1 MAEST
6 QEQAKN
12 QKTILE
18 LLTAIS
24 KKAVEIRKEFEKQ
37 NDAASEI
44 SGVLKAQSD
53 RLEKDEANRNAAF
66 SVVRAAQREQA
77 EEYNQ
82 IQEMR
87 RGAYDL
93 SQKEADEMLK
103 AGRDRVQT
111 AIDTFEIM
119 DKEYELAKKR
129 KEELEAMGPIAEQ
142 QMDAAKQLGDSITG
156 FINSLPGGELLTK
169 TLGIDK
175 LGDDLKKG
183 IVNNFKNMGKEGVKS
198 AGMLTPAIASIK
210 AAFNSLKVALF
221 TNPLFAFMTVVAA
234 VGAALIAIRNFNKEV
249 RDTASEL
256 NVSAAQAREMAIQL
270 KFAEASLKLQGFDSE
285 KLKTNLT
292 EIATEFGT
300 MELATVENAKNIT
313 KMAQEMGVAGTEV
326 VKFNKVMMDLTGA
339 SFDVASNIAQSI
351 ADLAESEGVAVGNV
365 MKDVAT
371 NAETF
376 AKFSMDGAEGLARA
390 AVEAAK
396 IGGELKTVL
405 EAADSLLKFESSLTA
420 QFKAQ
425 VLTGKQ
431 INTETARRLA
441 LEGDIAGLTT
451 EIQDIVRGIGDIQSL
466 NVIER
471 ESIAAAIGISVRD
484 LQRIAR
490 GEQMEQQKSVQDV
503 LEEQV
508 GTTNSLLSKINDKT
522 EEQYDLLNAGK
533 LKTSISPDFF
543 QT

>member
-6 QEQAKN
+6 KEQVKN
-12 QKTILE
+12 QKTILD
-18 LLTAIS
+18 LLTDIS

-37 NDAASEI
+37 NDAAS
-44 SGVLKAQSD
+44 GVAEVIKAQSD
-53 RLEKDEANRNAAF
+53 RLDKDKANRDAAF
-66 SVVRAAQREQA
+66 SLVLQAREKQ
-77 EEYNQ
+77 EKEFNQ
-82 IQEMR
+82 IQEQR
-87 RGAYDL
+87 RGGDAED
-93 SQKEADEMLK
+93 QKVADEMLK
-103 AGRDRVQT
+103 ANRDNLQT
-111 AIDTFEIM
+111 AIDTFHIM

-142 QMDAAKQLGDSITG
+142 QMDQAKQLGDSITG

-175 LGDDLKKG
+175 LGDDLKEG
-183 IVNNFKNMGKEGVKS
+183 VVNNFKNMGKEGVKS

-210 AAFNSLKVALF
+210 AAFNSLKVALS

-300 MELATVENAKNIT
+300 MEVATVENAKNIT

-339 SFDVASNIAQSI
+339 SFDVATNIAQSV
-351 ADLAESEGVAVGNV
+351 ADLADSEGVAVGRV

-441 LEGDIAGLTT
+441 LEGDIAGLTA

-508 GTTNSLLSKINDKT
+508 GTTNSILSKINDKT
-522 EEQYDLLNAGK
+522 EDQYDLLSGGK
-533 LKTSISPDFF
+533 LKTSINPEFF
-543 QT
+543 Q

>member
-533 LKTSISPDFF
+533 LKISINPEFF

>member
-119 DKEYELAKKR
+119 DKEYELSKKR
-129 KEELEAMGPIAEQ
+129 KAELEAMGPIAEQ

-183 IVNNFKNMGKEGVKS
+183 VVNNFKNMGKEGVKS

-300 MELATVENAKNIT
+300 MEVATVENAKNIT

-339 SFDVASNIAQSI
+339 SFDVASNIAQSV

-508 GTTNSLLSKINDKT
+508 GTTNSILSKINDKT
-522 EEQYDLLNAGK
+522 EDQYDLLSGGK
-533 LKTSISPDFF
+533 LKTSINPEFF
-543 QT
+543 Q

>member
-6 QEQAKN
+6 KEQVKN
-12 QKTILE
+12 QKTILD
-18 LLTAIS
+18 LLTDIS

-37 NDAASEI
+37 NDAAS
-44 SGVLKAQSD
+44 GVAEVIKAQSD
-53 RLEKDEANRNAAF
+53 RLDKDKANRDAAF
-66 SVVRAAQREQA
+66 SIVLKAREQQ
-77 EEYNQ
+77 EKEFNE

-87 RGAYDL
+87 RGGNAED
-93 SQKEADEMLK
+93 QKVAEELLE
-103 AGRDRVQT
+103 AGRERTQT
-111 AIDTFEIM
+111 AIDTFLIM

-129 KEELEAMGPIAEQ
+129 KKELEAMGPIAEQ
-142 QMDAAKQLGDSITG
+142 QMDQAKQLGDSITG

-175 LGDDLKKG
+175 LGDDLKEG
-183 IVNNFKNMGKEGVKS
+183 VVNNFKNMGKEGVKS
-198 AGMLTPAIASIK
+198 AGMLTPAVASIK
-210 AAFNSLKVALF
+210 AAFNSLKVALS
-221 TNPLFAFMTVVAA
+221 TNPLFAFMTVAA
-234 VGAALIAIRNFNKEV
+234 AIGAALIAIRNFNKEV

-285 KLKTNLT
+285 KLKVNLT

-300 MELATVENAKNIT
+300 MEVATVENAKNIT

-339 SFDVASNIAQSI
+339 SFDVASNIAQSV

-365 MKDVAT
+365 MKDVAS

-441 LEGDIAGLTT
+441 LEGDIAGLTA

-508 GTTNSLLSKINDKT
+508 GTTNSILSKINDKT
-522 EEQYDLLNAGK
+522 EDQYDLLSGGK
-533 LKTSISPDFF
+533 LKTSINPEFF
-543 QT
+543 Q

>member
-183 IVNNFKNMGKEGVKS
+183 VVNNFKNMGKEGVKS

>member
-6 QEQAKN
+6 KEQVKN
-12 QKTILE
+12 QKTILD
-18 LLTAIS
+18 LLTDIS

-37 NDAASEI
+37 NDAAS
-44 SGVLKAQSD
+44 GVAEVIKAQSD
-53 RLEKDEANRNAAF
+53 RLDKDKANRDAAF
-66 SVVRAAQREQA
+66 SIVLKARQQQEK
-77 EEYNQ
+77 EFNE

-87 RGAYDL
+87 RGGNAED
-93 SQKEADEMLK
+93 QKVADELLK
-103 AGRDRVQT
+103 AGRDRTQT
-111 AIDTFEIM
+111 AIDTFHIM

-129 KEELEAMGPIAEQ
+129 KKELEAMGPIAEQ
-142 QMDAAKQLGDSITG
+142 QMDQAKQLGDSITG

-175 LGDDLKKG
+175 LGDDLKEG
-183 IVNNFKNMGKEGVKS
+183 VVNNFKNMGKEGVKS
-198 AGMLTPAIASIK
+198 AGMLTPAVASIK
-210 AAFNSLKVALF
+210 AAFNSLKVALS
-221 TNPLFAFMTVVAA
+221 TNPLFAFMTVAA
-234 VGAALIAIRNFNKEV
+234 AIGAALIAIRNFNKEV

-285 KLKTNLT
+285 KLKVNLT

-300 MELATVENAKNIT
+300 MEVATVENAKNIT

-339 SFDVASNIAQSI
+339 SFDVASNIAQSV

-365 MKDVAT
+365 MKDVAS

-405 EAADSLLKFESSLTA
+405 EAADNLLKFESSLTA

-490 GEQMEQQKSVQDV
+490 GEQMEQQQSVQDV

-522 EEQYDLLNAGK
+522 EEQYDLLNGGK
-533 LKTSISPDFF
+533 LKTSINPEFF
-543 QT
+543 Q

>member
-6 QEQAKN
+6 KEQVKN
-12 QKTILE
+12 QKTILD
-18 LLTAIS
+18 LLTDIS

-37 NDAASEI
+37 NDAAS
-44 SGVLKAQSD
+44 GVAEVIKAQSD
-53 RLEKDEANRNAAF
+53 RLDKDKANRDAAF
-66 SVVRAAQREQA
+66 SIVLKARQQQEK
-77 EEYNQ
+77 EFNE

-87 RGAYDL
+87 RGGNAED
-93 SQKEADEMLK
+93 QKVAEELLK
-103 AGRDRVQT
+103 VGRDRTQT
-111 AIDTFEIM
+111 AIDTFLIM

-129 KEELEAMGPIAEQ
+129 KKELEAMGPIAEQ
-142 QMDAAKQLGDSITG
+142 QMDQAKQLGDSITG

-175 LGDDLKKG
+175 LGDDLKEG
-183 IVNNFKNMGKEGVKS
+183 VVNNFKNMGKEGVKS
-198 AGMLTPAIASIK
+198 AGMLTPAVASIK
-210 AAFNSLKVALF
+210 AAFNSLKVALS
-221 TNPLFAFMTVVAA
+221 TNPLFAFMTVAA
-234 VGAALIAIRNFNKEV
+234 AIGAALIAIRNFNKEV

-285 KLKTNLT
+285 KLKVNLT

-300 MELATVENAKNIT
+300 MEVATVENAKNIT

-339 SFDVASNIAQSI
+339 SFDVASNIAQSV

-365 MKDVAT
+365 MKDVAS

-405 EAADSLLKFESSLTA
+405 EAADNLLKFESSLTA

-490 GEQMEQQKSVQDV
+490 GEQMEQQQSVQDV

-522 EEQYDLLNAGK
+522 EEQYDLLNGGK
-533 LKTSISPDFF
+533 LKTSINPEFF
-543 QT
+543 Q

>member
-6 QEQAKN
+6 KEQVKN
-12 QKTILE
+12 QKTILD
-18 LLTAIS
+18 LLTDIS

-37 NDAASEI
+37 NDAAS
-44 SGVLKAQSD
+44 GVAEVIKAQSD
-53 RLEKDEANRNAAF
+53 RLDKDKANRDAAF
-66 SVVRAAQREQA
+66 SIVLKARQQQEK
-77 EEYNQ
+77 EFNE

-87 RGAYDL
+87 RGGNAED
-93 SQKEADEMLK
+93 QKVAEELLK
-103 AGRDRVQT
+103 VGRDRTQT
-111 AIDTFEIM
+111 AIDTFLIM

-129 KEELEAMGPIAEQ
+129 KKELEAMGPIAEQ
-142 QMDAAKQLGDSITG
+142 QMDQAKQLGDSITG

-175 LGDDLKKG
+175 LGDDLKEG
-183 IVNNFKNMGKEGVKS
+183 VVNNFKNMGKEGVKS
-198 AGMLTPAIASIK
+198 AGMLTPAVASIK
-210 AAFNSLKVALF
+210 AAFNSLKVALS
-221 TNPLFAFMTVVAA
+221 TNPLFAFMTVAA
-234 VGAALIAIRNFNKEV
+234 AIGAALIAIRNFNKEV

-285 KLKTNLT
+285 KLKVNLT

-300 MELATVENAKNIT
+300 MEVATVENAKNIT

-339 SFDVASNIAQSI
+339 SFDVASNIAQSV

-365 MKDVAT
+365 MKDVAS

-508 GTTNSLLSKINDKT
+508 GTTNSILSKINDKT
-522 EEQYDLLNAGK
+522 EDQYDLLSGGK
-533 LKTSISPDFF
+533 LKTSINPEFF
-543 QT
+543 Q

>member
-1 MAEST
+1 
-6 QEQAKN
+6 
-12 QKTILE
+12 
-18 LLTAIS
+18 
-24 KKAVEIRKEFEKQ
+24 
-37 NDAASEI
+37 
-44 SGVLKAQSD
+44 
-53 RLEKDEANRNAAF
+53 
-66 SVVRAAQREQA
+66 
-77 EEYNQ
+77 
-82 IQEMR
+82 
-87 RGAYDL
+87 
-93 SQKEADEMLK
+93 
-103 AGRDRVQT
+103 
-111 AIDTFEIM
+111 
-119 DKEYELAKKR
+119 
-129 KEELEAMGPIAEQ
+129 
-142 QMDAAKQLGDSITG
+142 
-156 FINSLPGGELLTK
+156 
-169 TLGIDK
+169 
-175 LGDDLKKG
+175 
-183 IVNNFKNMGKEGVKS
+183 
-198 AGMLTPAIASIK
+198 
-210 AAFNSLKVALF
+210 
-221 TNPLFAFMTVVAA
+221 
-234 VGAALIAIRNFNKEV
+234 
-249 RDTASEL
+249 
-256 NVSAAQAREMAIQL
+256 
-270 KFAEASLKLQGFDSE
+270 
-285 KLKTNLT
+285 
-292 EIATEFGT
+292 
-300 MELATVENAKNIT
+300 
-313 KMAQEMGVAGTEV
+313 
-326 VKFNKVMMDLTGA
+326 MDLTGA
-339 SFDVASNIAQSI
+339 SFDVANNIAQSV
-351 ADLAESEGVAVGNV
+351 ADLAESEGVAIGRV

>member
-37 NDAASEI
+37 NDAAS
-44 SGVLKAQSD
+44 GVAEVIKAQSD
-53 RLEKDEANRNAAF
+53 RLDKDKANRDAAF
-66 SVVRAAQREQA
+66 SLVLQAREKQ
-77 EEYNQ
+77 EKEFNQ
-82 IQEMR
+82 IQEQR
-87 RGAYDL
+87 RGGDAED
-93 SQKEADEMLK
+93 QKVADEMLK
-103 AGRDRVQT
+103 ANRDNLQT
-111 AIDTFEIM
+111 AIDTFHIM

-129 KEELEAMGPIAEQ
+129 KKELEAMGPIAEQ
-142 QMDAAKQLGDSITG
+142 QMDQAKQLGDSITG

-183 IVNNFKNMGKEGVKS
+183 VVNNFKNMGKEGVKS

-300 MELATVENAKNIT
+300 MEVATVENAKNIT

-339 SFDVASNIAQSI
+339 SFDVASNIAQSV

-441 LEGDIAGLTT
+441 LEGDIAGLTA

-508 GTTNSLLSKINDKT
+508 GTTNSILSKINDKT
-522 EEQYDLLNAGK
+522 EDQYDLLSGGK
-533 LKTSISPDFF
+533 LKTSINPEFF
-543 QT
+543 Q